1 MKKVA
6 YNREA
11 IAAAQIKAALVER
24 GLSKKKFAE
33 LMGKGP
39 SEVTKWLS
47 GEHNFTIALLQRIS
61 DVLGT
66 EITGVE
72 EIWTFVEDLDA
83 QGNMK
88 VEGNKCI
95 LREPAAAVYG
105 NKSDLYYKI
114 RRRSSE
120 LGMSAKEYIEKLVD
134 KDIEDAGA
142 FPQVTLPLLHND
154 IVEKF
159 AGIIKV
165 KPSPS
170 ELENDERLSRIW
182 NR

>member
-24 GLSKKKFAE
+24 GLSKKKFAG

-83 QGNMK
+83 QGNIK
-88 VEGNKCI
+88 VE
-95 LREPAAAVYG
+95 G
-105 NKSDLYYKI
+105 NKSDLYHKI